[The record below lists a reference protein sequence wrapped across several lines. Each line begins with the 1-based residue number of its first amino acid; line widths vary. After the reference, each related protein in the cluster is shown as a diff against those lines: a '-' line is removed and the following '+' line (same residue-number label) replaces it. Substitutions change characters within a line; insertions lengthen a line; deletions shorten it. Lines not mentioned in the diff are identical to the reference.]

1 MSRLRSWWRSYR
13 KRRAIKQPKPQ
24 PKRPFWITMWW
35 RVPLFF
41 FQWLIIR
48 PVRWL
53 RHSFLSRLFKR
64 ILDSLWFRLVGAF
77 AIVILLILFI
87 LLNVIDEVTT
97 RAFAQYVNAR
107 NSYVQSLLE
116 PTAEPEAAPNPS
128 ATEIAPPPTPI
139 SPSFDEIVISIRER
153 RNRSST
159 FFYSRELRQIVDQLY
174 SETDALQFL
183 TEVRQGVQTAVIAAG
198 IVAVFLG
205 TLISFQITR
214 PLMRLRKAAQAYAD
228 GDWEVR
234 VPVKKRDEIGKV
246 AESFNQMA
254 QKLGEQEQLR
264 RQMVADVAH
273 ELRTPLTVM
282 KSNLEAMLDGLLE
295 PDATELS
302 ELHDEVQRLT
312 RLIDDLRFLSLADA
326 GQLTLYKQT
335 LDVCDL
341 LKTVV
346 TRLAAL
352 AQMKDVELIC
362 GTSEV
367 PLFVYAD
374 GDKLQQAFNN
384 LIDNAIRHTP
394 DGGCVRVTAVSEKK
408 MVHITVADTGP
419 GIPAEELPYLFDRFW
434 RSDKSRSRDYGGS
447 GIGLSIVK
455 QVAELH
461 EGSVQVVSPDK
472 MGASFTIS
480 LPLAD

>member
-1 MSRLRSWWRSYR
+1 MGRLRSWWRSYR
-13 KRRAIKQPKPQ
+13 KRRAVKQPQPQ
-24 PKRPFWITMWW
+24 QKRPFWITMWW

-41 FQWLIIR
+41 IHWLIIR
-48 PVRWL
+48 PFRWL
-53 RHSFLSRLFKR
+53 RHSFVSRLFKR
-64 ILDSLWFRLVGAF
+64 VWNSLWLRLVGAF
-77 AIVILLILFI
+77 AVVILIILFI

-97 RAFAQYVNAR
+97 RAFAQYINAR
-107 NSYVQSLLE
+107 NDYVQSLLE
-116 PTAEPEAAPNPS
+116 PTAEPNS
-128 ATEIAPPPTPI
+128 SVTEITPLPTPVP
-139 SPSFDEIVISIRER
+139 PSLDEIVISIRER
-153 RNRSST
+153 GNRSNSVI
-159 FFYSRELRQIVDQLY
+159 FSRELEQIVDQLY

-183 TEVRQGVQTAVIAAG
+183 REVRQGVQAAVIVAG

-205 TLISFQITR
+205 TIISFQITR
-214 PLMRLRKAAQAYAD
+214 PLIRLRKAAQAYAE

-282 KSNLEAMLDGLLE
+282 NSNLEAMLDGLLE
-295 PDATELS
+295 PDPTELG

-326 GQLTLYKQT
+326 GQLPLYKQT

-346 TRLAAL
+346 ARLASL

-362 GTSEV
+362 DTSV
-367 PLFVYAD
+367 TPLLVYAD
-374 GDKLQQAFNN
+374 GDKLQQAFSN

-394 DGGCVRVTAVSEKK
+394 NGGSIRVTAVSEQK
-408 MVHITVADTGP
+408 MVHITVSDTGP
-419 GIPAEELPYLFDRFW
+419 GIPADELPYLFDRFW
-434 RSDKSRSRDYGGS
+434 RSDKSRNRDYGGS
-447 GIGLSIVK
+447 GIGLSIVQ
-455 QVAELH
+455 QVAQLH
-461 EGSVQVVSPDK
+461 EGSIQAVSPDK
-472 MGASFTIS
+472 LGASFTIS
-480 LPLAD
+480 LPLVY